1 MTRSMRYPAAGL
13 LAVLTLLLSLPIAL
27 AHEGR
32 DVGKYR
38 LTVGWSSEPAY
49 QGQRNGVSLVI
60 VTKDTAQP
68 VEGAEKTLKAELLF
82 GGQRRE
88 VALRAVFRQPGQY
101 TADVIPTRDG
111 DYRFRFFGEIEGQKV
126 DEVFDSAD
134 GKFDGVQKTDALYF
148 PGGDTSAQLAQ
159 TVQAAEQKASQG
171 QTLGLAGLALGAL
184 GLVAGGLALVNSR
197 RKAV

>member
-1 MTRSMRYPAAGL
+1 MTRSMRFMAASL
-13 LAVLTLLLSLPIAL
+13 LAALTALLPLAIAL

-38 LTVGWSSEPAY
+38 LTVGWTGEPAY
-49 QGQRNGVSLVI
+49 QGQRNGIALSI
-60 VTKDTAQP
+60 VNRDTNQP
-68 VEGAEKTLKAELLF
+68 VEGAEKTLKAEILF
-82 GGQRRE
+82 GGQKRE

-111 DYRFRFFGEIEGQKV
+111 DYRFRFFGNIEGQAV

-148 PGGDTSAQLAQ
+148 PGGDTSTQLAQ
-159 TVQAAEQKASQG
+159 TVQAAEQQAAQSQTFG
-171 QTLGLAGLALGAL
+171 ILGLVLGAL
-184 GLVAGGLALVNSR
+184 GLVAGGAALVSSR
-197 RKAV
+197 RHA